1 MEQIFKEEIE
11 QEKEKFKSAINLI
24 ADKLTKINISLD
36 VLRTNINV
44 SQFFLN
50 DLYKNIN
57 KTKGE
62 KLSKESKES
71 IIKTVEIY
79 NSLKE
84 NELLDEIHEM
94 SKKILLLQ
102 VGDIKK

>member
-1 MEQIFKEEIE
+1 MEQIFKEQIE

-62 KLSKESKES
+62 KLNKESKES

-79 NSLKE
+79 KSLKE
-84 NELLDEIHEM
+84 NELLDEINEM

-102 VGDIKK
+102 VGEIKK